1 VVVLRLRG
9 LTKVGAT
16 LIDVLAGYARK
27 LNEVNGRLYLS
38 GMSEQV
44 YQQLRSGGRLREA
57 SHVRAYDA
65 TPIRGQSTRA
75 AIAHAQEWL
84 VSQSEGSTTNDE
96 SSGKAVH
103 EDRG

>member
-1 VVVLRLRG
+1 
-9 LTKVGAT
+9 
-16 LIDVLAGYARK
+16 
-27 LNEVNGRLYLS
+27 
-38 GMSEQV
+38 MSEQV

-96 SSGKAVH
+96 SSGKVVH